1 MKQLINTHELRGDY
15 WRFISEW
22 LPDYSSN
29 ADVCLSNDIA
39 AFLEYGDDSSDECK
53 ANIVANGGVLSEPQQ
68 LQSLQDATDAQL
80 LRDAMVNFLN
90 ISYK

>member
-1 MKQLINTHELRGDY
+1 MKQLINAHELRGDY

-29 ADVCLSNDIA
+29 ADVCLSNDIS
-39 AFLEYGDDSSDECK
+39 AFLEYGNDSSAQCK
-53 ANIVANGGVLSEPQQ
+53 NNIVACGGNLDDPRQ
-68 LQSLQDATDAQL
+68 LQSLQADTDAQL
-80 LRDAMVNFLN
+80 LRDAMINFLN